1 MRRYT
6 TAVGGLHT
14 LAFIVVMSAAPPAV
28 LAQTTEEAYLGTWRG
43 NASGTEGATTNV
55 TLTLTSSNG
64 EFSGVM
70 SGFATG
76 REAPLTSA
84 TLSNGT
90 LTVETTVDSR
100 LGSLSVRYEL
110 RLSEDNDVLTGT
122 QCLVFGDQ
130 RFLFNVE
137 LKKRRRRDVPQP
149 QVEQSIEYF
158 LGTWAFEYTG
168 GEFPPLSIGT
178 RSGQLTVTRRRDSNW
193 AEGTIVGDVFG
204 DSYTERVTIG
214 FDSENQ
220 FLVFKET
227 LSNDVELL
235 SIADWQSPIGISF
248 VTIPIEYDDHLYQ
261 LRRVMTITSEIAFQV
276 TEEFS
281 VDGGPFRRLGNADY
295 QRVN

>member
-6 TAVGGLHT
+6 AAVGGLHT

-43 NASGTEGATTNV
+43 NASGTERATTNIA
-55 TLTLTSSNG
+55 LTLTSSNG

-122 QCLVFGDQ
+122 QYLVFGDK
-130 RFLFNVE
+130 RLLFDVE

-158 LGTWAFEYTG
+158 LGTLAFEYTG

-204 DSYTERVTIG
+204 DSYTERITIG

-261 LRRVMTITSEIAFQV
+261 LRRVMAVTSETAFQV

>member
-1 MRRYT
+1 M
-6 TAVGGLHT
+6 GGLQT
-14 LAFIVVMSAAPPAV
+14 LAFIVVMSAASPAV

-43 NASGTEGATTNV
+43 NASSTEGATTNV
-55 TLTLTSSNG
+55 ALTLTSSNG

-76 REAPLTSA
+76 REAPLTST

-90 LTVETTVDSR
+90 LTIETTVDSR

-122 QCLVFGDQ
+122 QYLVFGDQ
-130 RFLFNVE
+130 RLLFDVE

-178 RSGQLTVTRRRDSNW
+178 RSGQLTVTRRKDSSW

-204 DSYTERVTIG
+204 NSYTEGVTIG

-220 FLVFKET
+220 FLLFKET

-235 SIADWQSPIGISF
+235 SIADWQSPIGIGF
-248 VTIPIEYDDHLYQ
+248 VTIPIEYDDRLYQ
-261 LRRVMTITSEIAFQV
+261 LRRVMSVTSETAFQV

>member
-1 MRRYT
+1 M
-6 TAVGGLHT
+6 GGLHT
-14 LAFIVVMSAAPPAV
+14 LAFIVVMSAASPAV

-43 NASGTEGATTNV
+43 NASSTEGATTNV
-55 TLTLTSSNG
+55 ALTLTSSNG

-76 REAPLTSA
+76 REAPLTST

-90 LTVETTVDSR
+90 LTIETTVDSR

-122 QCLVFGDQ
+122 RYLVFGDQ
-130 RFLFNVE
+130 QLLFDVE
-137 LKKRRRRDVPQP
+137 LRKRRRRDIPQP

-204 DSYTERVTIG
+204 NSYTEGVTIG

-220 FLVFKET
+220 FLLFKET

-235 SIADWQSPIGISF
+235 SIADWQSPIGIGF

-261 LRRVMTITSEIAFQV
+261 LRRVMSVTSETAFQV

>member
-1 MRRYT
+1 M
-6 TAVGGLHT
+6 GGLHT
-14 LAFIVVMSAAPPAV
+14 LAFIVVMSAASPAV

-55 TLTLTSSNG
+55 ALTLTSSNG

-76 REAPLTSA
+76 REAPLTST

-90 LTVETTVDSR
+90 LTIETTVDSR

-122 QCLVFGDQ
+122 RYLVFGDQ
-130 RFLFNVE
+130 HLLFDVE

-193 AEGTIVGDVFG
+193 AEGTIVGNVFG

-235 SIADWQSPIGISF
+235 SIADWQSPIGIGF
-248 VTIPIEYDDHLYQ
+248 VTIPIEYDDRLYQ
-261 LRRVMTITSEIAFQV
+261 LRRVMSVTSETAFQV

>member
-1 MRRYT
+1 M
-6 TAVGGLHT
+6 
-14 LAFIVVMSAAPPAV
+14 
-28 LAQTTEEAYLGTWRG
+28 
-43 NASGTEGATTNV
+43 
-55 TLTLTSSNG
+55 
-64 EFSGVM
+64 
-70 SGFATG
+70 
-76 REAPLTSA
+76 
-84 TLSNGT
+84 
-90 LTVETTVDSR
+90 
-100 LGSLSVRYEL
+100 
-110 RLSEDNDVLTGT
+110 
-122 QCLVFGDQ
+122 
-130 RFLFNVE
+130 
-137 LKKRRRRDVPQP
+137 PQP

-248 VTIPIEYDDHLYQ
+248 VIIPIEYDDHLYQ

>member
-6 TAVGGLHT
+6 TVVGGLHT
-14 LAFIVVMSAAPPAV
+14 LAFIVVMSAASPAV

-43 NASGTEGATTNV
+43 NASSTEGATTNV
-55 TLTLTSSNG
+55 ALTLTSSNG

-76 REAPLTSA
+76 REAPLTST

-90 LTVETTVDSR
+90 LTIETTVDSR

-122 QCLVFGDQ
+122 RYLVFGDQ
-130 RFLFNVE
+130 QLLFDVE
-137 LKKRRRRDVPQP
+137 LRKRRRRDIPQP

-204 DSYTERVTIG
+204 NSYTEGVTIG

-220 FLVFKET
+220 FLLFKET

-235 SIADWQSPIGISF
+235 SIADWQSPIGIGF

-261 LRRVMTITSEIAFQV
+261 LRRVMSVTSETAFQV

>member
-6 TAVGGLHT
+6 TVVGGLHT
-14 LAFIVVMSAAPPAV
+14 LAFIVVMSAASPAV

-55 TLTLTSSNG
+55 ALTLTSSNG

-76 REAPLTSA
+76 REAPLTST

-90 LTVETTVDSR
+90 LTIETTVDSR

-122 QCLVFGDQ
+122 RYLVFGDQ
-130 RFLFNVE
+130 HLLFDVE

-204 DSYTERVTIG
+204 NSYTEGVTIG

-220 FLVFKET
+220 FLLFKET

-235 SIADWQSPIGISF
+235 SIADWQSPIGIGF
-248 VTIPIEYDDHLYQ
+248 VTIPIEYDDRLYQ
-261 LRRVMTITSEIAFQV
+261 LRRVMSVTSETAFQV

>member
-6 TAVGGLHT
+6 TVVGGLHT
-14 LAFIVVMSAAPPAV
+14 LAFIVVMSAASPAV

-43 NASGTEGATTNV
+43 NASSTEGATTNV
-55 TLTLTSSNG
+55 ALTLTSSNG

-76 REAPLTSA
+76 REAPLTST

-90 LTVETTVDSR
+90 LTIETTVDSR

-122 QCLVFGDQ
+122 RYLVFGDQ
-130 RFLFNVE
+130 HLLFDVE

-204 DSYTERVTIG
+204 NSYTEGVTIG

-220 FLVFKET
+220 FLLFKET

-235 SIADWQSPIGISF
+235 SIADWQSPIGIGF
-248 VTIPIEYDDHLYQ
+248 VTIPIEYDDRLYQ
-261 LRRVMTITSEIAFQV
+261 LRRVMSVTSETAFQV

>member
-43 NASGTEGATTNV
+43 NASGTEGAITNV
-55 TLTLTSSNG
+55 ALTLTSSNG

-137 LKKRRRRDVPQP
+137 LKKRRRQDVPQP

-261 LRRVMTITSEIAFQV
+261 LRRVMTVTSEIAFQV

>member
-6 TAVGGLHT
+6 TAVGELHT
-14 LAFIVVMSAAPPAV
+14 LALLVVMSATSPAV

-43 NASGTEGATTNV
+43 TASVTDGAATNV
-55 TLTLTSSNG
+55 ALTLTNLNG
-64 EFSGVM
+64 LFGGVM
-70 SGFATG
+70 SGFTTG
-76 REAPLTSA
+76 REAPLTNA
-84 TLSNGT
+84 TLRNGT

-122 QCLVFGDQ
+122 QYLVFGDQ
-130 RFLFNVE
+130 RLIFDVE
-137 LKKRRRRDVPQP
+137 LEKRRRRDVPQP

-178 RSGQLTVTRRRDSNW
+178 RSGQLTVARQRDTNW
-193 AEGTIVGDVFG
+193 AEGTVVGDVFG
-204 DSYTERVTIG
+204 NSYTERITIG
-214 FDSENQ
+214 FDSDNQ

-227 LSNDVELL
+227 LSNNVELL
-235 SIADWQSPIGISF
+235 SIANWQSPIGISF

-261 LRRVMTITSEIAFQV
+261 LRRVITVTSETAFQV

-281 VDGGPFRRLGNADY
+281 MDGGPFRRLGNSDY

>member
-6 TAVGGLHT
+6 TVVGGLHT
-14 LAFIVVMSAAPPAV
+14 LAFIVVMSAASPAV

-55 TLTLTSSNG
+55 ALTLTSSNG

-76 REAPLTSA
+76 REAPLTST

-90 LTVETTVDSR
+90 LTIETTVHSR

-122 QCLVFGDQ
+122 RYLVFGDQ
-130 RFLFNVE
+130 HLLFDVE

-204 DSYTERVTIG
+204 NSYTEGVTIG

-220 FLVFKET
+220 FLLFKET

-235 SIADWQSPIGISF
+235 SIADWQSPIGIGF
-248 VTIPIEYDDHLYQ
+248 VTIPIEYDDRLYQ
-261 LRRVMTITSEIAFQV
+261 LRRVMSVTSETAFQV

>member
-6 TAVGGLHT
+6 TAVGGLHA
-14 LAFIVVMSAAPPAV
+14 LAFIVVMSAASPAV

-55 TLTLTSSNG
+55 ALTLTSSNG

-76 REAPLTSA
+76 REAPLTST

-90 LTVETTVDSR
+90 LTIETTVDSR

-122 QCLVFGDQ
+122 RYLVFGDQ
-130 RFLFNVE
+130 HLLFDVE

-204 DSYTERVTIG
+204 NSYTEGVTIG

-220 FLVFKET
+220 FLLFKET

-235 SIADWQSPIGISF
+235 SIADWQSPIGIGF
-248 VTIPIEYDDHLYQ
+248 VTIPIEYDDRLYQ
-261 LRRVMTITSEIAFQV
+261 LRRVMSVTSETAFQV

>member
-1 MRRYT
+1 
-6 TAVGGLHT
+6 
-14 LAFIVVMSAAPPAV
+14 MSAASPAV

-43 NASGTEGATTNV
+43 NASSTEGATTNV
-55 TLTLTSSNG
+55 ALTLTSSNG

-76 REAPLTSA
+76 REAPLTST

-90 LTVETTVDSR
+90 LTIETTVDSR

-122 QCLVFGDQ
+122 RYLVFGDQ
-130 RFLFNVE
+130 HLLFDVE

-204 DSYTERVTIG
+204 NSYTEGVTIG

-220 FLVFKET
+220 FLLFKET

-235 SIADWQSPIGISF
+235 SIADWQSPIGIGF
-248 VTIPIEYDDHLYQ
+248 VTIPIEYDDRLYQ
-261 LRRVMTITSEIAFQV
+261 LRRVMSVTSETAFQV

>member
-6 TAVGGLHT
+6 AAVGGLHT

-55 TLTLTSSNG
+55 ALTLTSSNG
-64 EFSGVM
+64 EFSGGM
-70 SGFATG
+70 AGFATG

-122 QCLVFGDQ
+122 QYLVFGDK
-130 RFLFNVE
+130 RLLFDVE

-158 LGTWAFEYTG
+158 LGTLAFEYTG

-178 RSGQLTVTRRRDSNW
+178 RSGQLTVTRRRDSHW
-193 AEGTIVGDVFG
+193 AEGTIVGNVFG

-261 LRRVMTITSEIAFQV
+261 LRRVMAVTSETAFQV

>member
-43 NASGTEGATTNV
+43 NASGTEGAITNV
-55 TLTLTSSNG
+55 ALTLTSSNG

-261 LRRVMTITSEIAFQV
+261 LRRVMTVTSEIAFQV

>member
-6 TAVGGLHT
+6 TVVGGLHT
-14 LAFIVVMSAAPPAV
+14 LAFIVVMSAASPAV

-55 TLTLTSSNG
+55 ALTLTSSNG

-76 REAPLTSA
+76 REAPLTST

-90 LTVETTVDSR
+90 LTIETTVDSR

-122 QCLVFGDQ
+122 RYLVFGDQ
-130 RFLFNVE
+130 HLLFDVE

-193 AEGTIVGDVFG
+193 AEGTIVGNVFG

-235 SIADWQSPIGISF
+235 SIADWQSPIGIGF
-248 VTIPIEYDDHLYQ
+248 VTIPIEYDDRLYQ
-261 LRRVMTITSEIAFQV
+261 LRRVMSVTSETAFQV

>member
-130 RFLFNVE
+130 RLLFNVE

>member
-55 TLTLTSSNG
+55 ALTLTSSNG

-137 LKKRRRRDVPQP
+137 LKKRRRQDVPQP

>member
-6 TAVGGLHT
+6 TAVGGLHA

-43 NASGTEGATTNV
+43 NASGTERATTNIA
-55 TLTLTSSNG
+55 LTLTSSNG
-64 EFSGVM
+64 KFSGVM

-122 QCLVFGDQ
+122 QYLVFGDQ
-130 RFLFNVE
+130 RLLFDVE

-193 AEGTIVGDVFG
+193 AEGTIVGNVFG

-261 LRRVMTITSEIAFQV
+261 LRRVMMITSETAFQV

>member
-55 TLTLTSSNG
+55 ALTLTSSNG

-276 TEEFS
+276 TEEFA

>member
-55 TLTLTSSNG
+55 ALTLTSSNG

-137 LKKRRRRDVPQP
+137 LKKRRRQDVPQP

-261 LRRVMTITSEIAFQV
+261 LRRVMTVTSEIAFQV